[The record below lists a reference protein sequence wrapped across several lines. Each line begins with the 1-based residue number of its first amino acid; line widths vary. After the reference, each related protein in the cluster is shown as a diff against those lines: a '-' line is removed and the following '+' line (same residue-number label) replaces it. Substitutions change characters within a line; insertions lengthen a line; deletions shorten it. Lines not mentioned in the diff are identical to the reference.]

1 MQTPGKKYD
10 EYIQKLSENMGLDPK
25 EVKKLKIVEEY
36 RNWVTKELADYDY
49 KGEEKLL
56 KTI

>member
-1 MQTPGKKYD
+1 MQTPGEKYD